1 MRPAYAVV
9 GGLVLLAASV
19 LWTGTGAAEGG
30 AFTATASADAVRST
44 VTIRNAPLTDSPVD
58 GGGPSAQAQL
68 DSTGTSKAFSSA
80 PYPGDTAI
88 NLPGTAAGFG
98 VPCVPSYPFYIASNY
113 PLSPKGS
120 VDQGP
125 YHLDAESGPQQSQA
139 EARAGTAD
147 STSGAT
153 ASTLSNASTQ
163 VADDG
168 SVLAAAKAET
178 QSLTVGALRL
188 GSVTSAATV
197 HLKTDGSLDR
207 TTSLDVTGV
216 SVGGVAVGFGPSGF
230 TVAGTTVPFPNAD
243 QLTSLLAAQKT
254 TLSYLQPQQTD
265 TGDVAPALQITTVQN
280 VPGQNPANITLVLG
294 RAVASVE
301 GVAVPPDT
309 PSAVAGGS
317 IGTSTPDIPG
327 TPASP
332 GTPAIPGSSL
342 PVASVASP
350 RTPLAATPITRA
362 VRRQAIDGIGGSS
375 IYLVVAGGGLL
386 ALGLAQAMSQLGV
399 RLRWSS

>member
-1 MRPAYAVV
+1 VV

-30 AFTATASADAVRST
+30 AFTATASADGVRTT

-68 DSTGTSKAFSSA
+68 GSTGTSRAFSSA

-98 VPCVPSYPFYIASNY
+98 VPGVPSYPSYVESNY
-113 PLSPKGS
+113 PLSPPGS
-120 VDQGP
+120 ADQGP
-125 YHLDAESGPQQSQA
+125 YHLDAKSGRQQSQA

-147 STSGAT
+147 SASGAT
-153 ASTLSNASTQ
+153 AGTRSNASTQ

-178 QSLTVGALRL
+178 QSLTVGVLRL

-197 HLKTDGSLDR
+197 RLKTDGNLER

-230 TVAGTTVPFPNAD
+230 TIAGTTTPFPNAD

-254 TLSYLQPQQTD
+254 TLSYLQPVKTSSG
-265 TGDVAPALQITTVQN
+265 TVAPALQITTVQN

-301 GVAVPPDT
+301 GVAIPKDT
-309 PSAVAGGS
+309 PPAVAGVGGS
-317 IGTSTPDIPG
+317 VGGSTPDIAATPG
-327 TPASP
+327 SP
-332 GTPAIPGSSL
+332 GTPALAGAG
-342 PVASVASP
+342 PVATGALP
-350 RTPLAATPITRA
+350 KTPLAATPITRA
-362 VRRQAIDGIGGSS
+362 VRRQSIDRLGGPS